1 VHVALHEVPFA
12 QIRLPGQAAGV
23 PTVQLPEPLHAL
35 GVSVLPEQD
44 DPQLVPLPGPTHA
57 PPALHAVAPQTPV
70 VMHAAAQQLPVPL
83 VPQMPDVQ
91 ALLPPQTAP
100 LPTFGAHA
108 PALQ

>member
-1 VHVALHEVPFA
+1 LHAVALA
-12 QIRLPGQAAGV
+12 QTRPPAQAAGV
-23 PTVQLPEPLHAL
+23 PAVQLPEPLQAL

-57 PPALHAVAPQTPV
+57 PPALHEVAPHTPV
-70 VMHAAAQQLPVPL
+70 MMHAAAQQLPVPL

-91 ALLPPQTAP
+91 ALSPPQAAP
-100 LPTFGAHA
+100 LLPFGVHV